1 MGQKTLSMWL
11 KGIIVGVGLCGLAVY
26 VTVVPAFA
34 AYVREGYPEFAFA
47 ILPWNFF
54 VWCSAVPCYAVLV
67 FAWGIAS
74 NIGMDRSFSEDN
86 AKKLR
91 WISVL
96 AAGDALF
103 FFLGNILYLFLGMN
117 HPGIV
122 LVSLVVV
129 FIGVAVAVASAAL
142 SHLVKKAAALQ
153 EQSDLT
159 I

>member
-11 KGIIVGVGLCGLAVY
+11 KMIIIGVGLCGVVVYLA
-26 VTVVPAFA
+26 VVPAFA
-34 AYVREGYPEFAFA
+34 EYVREGYPEFAFS
-47 ILPWNFF
+47 ILPWKFLI
-54 VWCSAVPCYAVLV
+54 WCSGIPCFMVLF

-74 NIGMDRSFSEDN
+74 NIGIDRSFSEEN

-91 WISVL
+91 VIAIL
-96 AAGDALF
+96 AAVDALF
-103 FFLGNILYLFLGMN
+103 FFVGNILYLFLGMN

-129 FIGVAVAVASAAL
+129 FIGVAVAVAAAAL